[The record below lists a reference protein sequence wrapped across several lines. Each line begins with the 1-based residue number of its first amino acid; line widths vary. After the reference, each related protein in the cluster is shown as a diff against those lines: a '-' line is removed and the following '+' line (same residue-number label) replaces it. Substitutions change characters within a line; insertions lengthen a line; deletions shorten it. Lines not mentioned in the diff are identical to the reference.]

1 MTVARAV
8 WRQVEA
14 GDYGLML
21 RVHRWLAPRP
31 LQVLMVAATRLGDGW
46 LWWMLGVAL
55 LFFGGPHR
63 FVAISA
69 GATAAG
75 LGILIFCGL
84 KHASRRRRPFEL
96 VPHCWSTIPPPD
108 RYSFPSGHTV
118 VAAAVVVAVWFVAD
132 VRWRPAVVA
141 IGVVLNVLVGGVTV
155 VQQWHRPGDVVSA
168 YALVVACAC
177 AAGAILARWPDPTAS

>member
-1 MTVARAV
+1 MTVRAV

-14 GDYGLML
+14 RDYGLML

-69 GATAAG
+69 GAAAAG
-75 LGILIFCGL
+75 AGILIFCGL
-84 KHASRRRRPFEL
+84 KHTSRRRRPFEL

-108 RYSFPSGHTV
+108 RYSFPSGHTITAFA
-118 VAAAVVVAVWFVAD
+118 VALS
-132 VRWRPAVVA
+132 
-141 IGVVLNVLVGGVTV
+141 IGPFYPTLMM
-155 VQQWHRPGDVVSA
+155 
-168 YALVVACAC
+168 ALVVTAVMIAVSRILLGMHFLTDVV
-177 AAGAILARWPDPTAS
+177 AGSIIGITLGRLSFHIFRFHFFHLL